1 MAEVTELLGR
11 WRQGE
16 AAAGEELF
24 ALVYRELRQTA
35 AALMRRENEGHT
47 LQPTALV
54 SEAYLRLLAQRQSF
68 QNRRHF
74 CGVAGQLMRRV
85 LIDHAREQGALK
97 RGAGHTVLRLDA
109 GTEDVV
115 GGKGAV
121 DVDLLD
127 LETALVKL
135 EQELPQH
142 ARVVE
147 YRYFGGLTLE
157 ETALLMEMSVPTAS
171 RYWAFA
177 KAWLYREMRPGREKE
192 SEKTSL

>member
-1 MAEVTELLGR
+1 MGR

-24 ALVYRELRQTA
+24 GLVYRELRQTA

-54 SEAYLRLLAQRQSF
+54 SEAYLRLVAQRRSF
-68 QNRRHF
+68 QHRRHF

-85 LIDHAREQGALK
+85 LIDHAREPGALK
-97 RGAGHTVLRLDA
+97 RGAGQALVQL
-109 GTEDVV
+109 EEV
-115 GGKGAV
+115 GGGFGGE
-121 DVDLLD
+121 VDLLD
-127 LETALVKL
+127 LEGALQRL
-135 EQELPQH
+135 EKELPQH

-147 YRYFGGLTLE
+147 YRFFGGLTLE

-177 KAWLYREMRPGREKE
+177 KAWLYRELRPGGEKE
-192 SEKTSL
+192 IEGSAR

>member
-24 ALVYRELRQTA
+24 GLVYRELRQTA
-35 AALMRRENEGHT
+35 AALMRREGEGHT

-54 SEAYLRLLAQRQSF
+54 SEAYLRLVAQRQSF
-68 QNRRHF
+68 QNRRQF
-74 CGVAGQLMRRV
+74 CGLAGQLMRRV

-97 RGAGHTVLRLDA
+97 RGAGQTLVQL
-109 GTEDVV
+109 EDV
-115 GGKGAV
+115 GGAWGAE
-121 DVDLLD
+121 VDLLD
-127 LETALVKL
+127 LEGALQRL
-135 EQELPQH
+135 EKELPQH

-147 YRYFGGLTLE
+147 YRFFGGLTLE
-157 ETALLMEMSVPTAS
+157 ETALLMEISVPTAS

-177 KAWLYREMRPGREKE
+177 KAWLHRELRPGGEQKITGSAR
-192 SEKTSL
+192 